1 MTAYTAALQAQLKTA
16 GYYTGEVDGIYGP
29 LTVDAVQKL
38 QTEAGLPTTGLVD
51 KATALALDKK
61 LASTSPSTPQ
71 PQSQTAAVQTVLKLT
86 GYWTGPVDGIWTD
99 ALTDALMSF
108 QTALGVEPTGVV
120 DAATMAAW
128 QQALAE
134 AQTAGD
140 HDDDRERVGD
150 DHQRRADHH
159 GLHDDDHGADD
170 HLHDRRHRRRQRTAS
185 EPARRRT

>member
-1 MTAYTAALQAQLKTA
+1 M
-16 GYYTGEVDGIYGP
+16 
-29 LTVDAVQKL
+29 QKL

-61 LASTSPSTPQ
+61 LASTSPATPQ

-120 DAATMAAW
+120 DAATLAAW

-134 AQTAGD
+134 AQTA
-140 HDDDRERVGD
+140 
-150 DHQRRADHH
+150 A
-159 GLHDDDHGADD
+159 ATTTTTSAAATTTSAATSSTTT
-170 HLHDRRHRRRQRTAS
+170 TAPTTTTTAPTTTTTTATTTS
-185 EPARRRT
+185 S

>member
-1 MTAYTAALQAQLKTA
+1 MTAYTAALQAQLKSA

-38 QTEAGLPTTGLVD
+38 QTEAGLPTTGVVD

-99 ALTDALMSF
+99 AAHRRVDELPDAPS
-108 QTALGVEPTGVV
+108 ASSPP
-120 DAATMAAW
+120 AW
-128 QQALAE
+128 STRPRWLPGSRPLAE
-134 AQTAGD
+134 AQSAAATTTTTSGA
-140 HDDDRERVGD
+140 VGD
-150 DHQRRADHH
+150 DDQRRADHH
-159 GLHDDDHGADD
+159 
-170 HLHDRRHRRRQRTAS
+170 TAATTTTTAPTTTS
-185 EPARRRT
+185 TTAATTTSTTS